1 MQADTNELQGALAD
15 PFQFADIASMLG
27 LVVERLPTESLNEY
41 NTVNRCPSVGKHL
54 LIEPDGY
61 AQ

>member
-1 MQADTNELQGALAD
+1 MIRSQVV
-15 PFQFADIASMLG
+15 DIASMLG

-41 NTVNRCPSVGKHL
+41 NTDNRCPSAGKCI
-54 LIEPDGY
+54 LIDPDGD

>member
-41 NTVNRCPSVGKHL
+41 NTDNHCPSAGKRL
-54 LIEPDGY
+54 LIEPGD

>member
-1 MQADTNELQGALAD
+1 MRADTNELQGALVD
-15 PFQFADIASMLG
+15 PFQVADIASMLG

-41 NTVNRCPSVGKHL
+41 NSEIRYPSAGKSS
-54 LIEPDGY
+54 LIEPDSD

>member
-1 MQADTNELQGALAD
+1 MIRSQVI
-15 PFQFADIASMLG
+15 DIASMLE

-41 NTVNRCPSVGKHL
+41 NTEIRYPSAGKRL
-54 LIEPDGY
+54 LIETDGD

>member
-15 PFQFADIASMLG
+15 PFQAADIASMLG

-41 NTVNRCPSVGKHL
+41 TTDIRCPSAGKRL
-54 LIEPDGY
+54 LIEPGD

>member
-15 PFQFADIASMLG
+15 LFQFSDIASMLG

-41 NTVNRCPSVGKHL
+41 NTVNCCPSVGKHL

>member
-27 LVVERLPTESLNEY
+27 LVVKRLPTESLNEY
-41 NTVNRCPSVGKHL
+41 NIDNRWPSAGKRL
-54 LIEPDGY
+54 LIEPDGD

>member
-15 PFQFADIASMLG
+15 LFQFSDIASMLG

-41 NTVNRCPSVGKHL
+41 NTVNRCQSVGKHL